1 MSAFNIQLSFKL
13 NIEPP
18 ENMYTFNIQPSLKL
32 NVEPQDLD
40 EVQKRFNE
48 IIEKDEPIKM
58 KINLE
63 VQDEVKDE
71 NKKCQEQNDTPTE
84 IVNIQDEEEDTN
96 LTIDKCLE
104 NSKLSPTTCKT
115 YKSKIKNMIEWVSLY
130 DTFAS
135 KKKQETIID
144 NIKNIDGISNRKQY
158 LSAFK
163 VALTELNI
171 NDMCNLN
178 EELQKIR
185 TESQDKNAIKAK
197 ANLKPIE
204 DAYKI
209 MNWLNKKLEE
219 YKQLSITGD
228 NYWANQM
235 WGLLEVYTK
244 GGVVRSDDII
254 NMRILDE
261 DYNPDYNYYDYD
273 YNIYFKKS
281 KTMMIVNHKTDK
293 KAQGKDKLKVRVFQL
308 ELESLLHREE
318 SDDIFFQQKTNR
330 GQIYKDTSGLN
341 KALKEKTALDLE
353 GLKKSIG
360 RDDLNFEDLR
370 KAKVSIIFDKND
382 EEGILLRIFLFFIPL
397 TYKFKN

>member
-1 MSAFNIQLSFKL
+1 MIHSQVKKNK
-13 NIEPP
+13 
-18 ENMYTFNIQPSLKL
+18 K
-32 NVEPQDLD
+32 
-40 EVQKRFNE
+40 KK
-48 IIEKDEPIKM
+48 IIE
-58 KINLE
+58 
-63 VQDEVKDE
+63 
-71 NKKCQEQNDTPTE
+71 
-84 IVNIQDEEEDTN
+84 
-96 LTIDKCLE
+96 
-104 NSKLSPTTCKT
+104 
-115 YKSKIKNMIEWVSLY
+115 
-130 DTFAS
+130 
-135 KKKQETIID
+135 

-209 MNWLNKKLEE
+209 MAWLNKKLEE

-353 GLKKSIG
+353 GLKKTIG
-360 RDDLNFEDLR
+360 KDDLNFEDLR
-370 KAKVSIIFDKND
+370 KAKVSVIFDSEDKDKINHLSIVHGTSFKVMS
-382 EEGILLRIFLFFIPL
+382 E
-397 TYKFKN
+397 YYQKFVKVK